1 MKCPWFCFNLSRKN
15 FVNANGLLSPVIS
28 LYVLRSISCNSKSF
42 SCSFFFNA
50 SISRFTSESS
60 PSFSGIS
67 SYFRNLES
75 QAIPGLSL
83 FTHFCC
89 NFFGTI
95 VCMLFSYVFLL
106 PTKCSEQTQRSK
118 FESKFFLHIKWSQFF
133 TKYIIVWNNIKQQ
146 TISNFEIAVA
156 KRHTSS
162 ETTFFRP
169 CVVIWALFFVGWW
182 LLMVF
187 LLFSLCQGAL
197 Q

>member
-1 MKCPWFCFNLSRKN
+1 MKCPSFCLNLSRQN
-15 FVNANGLLSPVIS
+15 FVNANGSLSPVIS

-50 SISRFTSESS
+50 SISRFISESS
-60 PSFSGIS
+60 RSFSGIS

-89 NFFGTI
+89 NFFFGTM

-106 PTKCSEQTQRSK
+106 PTKCSEQTQPSK
-118 FESKFFLHIKWSQFF
+118 FELKFLLHIKWSQFF

-146 TISNFEIAVA
+146 TIFNFEIVVA

-162 ETTFFRP
+162 ETPFFRR
-169 CVVIWALFFVGWW
+169 CLVIWALFFV
-182 LLMVF
+182 
-187 LLFSLCQGAL
+187 S
-197 Q
+197 

>member
-1 MKCPWFCFNLSRKN
+1 MKCPWFCLNLSRKN

-89 NFFGTI
+89 NFFWYYGLYVVFICLPFTNKMLWTNATI
-95 VCMLFSYVFLL
+95 KVRVKIFPAYQMESIFLL
-106 PTKCSEQTQRSK
+106 S
-118 FESKFFLHIKWSQFF
+118 
-133 TKYIIVWNNIKQQ
+133 
-146 TISNFEIAVA
+146 
-156 KRHTSS
+156 TSLLG
-162 ETTFFRP
+162 TT
-169 CVVIWALFFVGWW
+169 
-182 LLMVF
+182 
-187 LLFSLCQGAL
+187 
-197 Q
+197 